1 MKYRKNNKKE
11 KQLNIEKDLRP
22 TRWHKYYLKSKWFL
36 AGIVIML
43 VCLIWCGRLFM
54 QEQMPKTDYVNAEIV
69 YVIDGD
75 TVIVRMDGR
84 EEKIRMIG
92 IDAPESVSAEEEE
105 NSVYGEI
112 ASEYTKEN
120 LKEGMKVYITFDKER
135 KDPYERIL
143 AYIWL
148 DTNMEDVNNLYQ
160 YKMVSEGYA
169 LAVYYEPNTTYRYLL
184 DDAMQDAIANIN
196 GLWAEET
203 FYNEKINALY

>member
-1 MKYRKNNKKE
+1 MKYSKNNKKE
-11 KQLNIEKDLRP
+11 KQLNIEKKIRP
-22 TRWHKYYLKSKWFL
+22 TRRYKYYLKSKWLFV
-36 AGIVIML
+36 GIAILM
-43 VCLIWCGRLFM
+43 VCLLGFVRLFM
-54 QEQMPKTDYVNAEIV
+54 QEHMPTTDYVNAEIV

-112 ASEYTKEN
+112 ASEYTREN
-120 LKEGMKVYITFDKER
+120 LKEGMKVYLTFDKER
-135 KDPYERIL
+135 RDPYERVL

-148 DTNMEDVNNLYQ
+148 DTDLKDVNNLYQ

-169 LAVYYEPNTTYRYLL
+169 LAVCYEPNTTYRYLL
-184 DDAMQDAIANIN
+184 DDAMQDAIANES

>member
-1 MKYRKNNKKE
+1 MKHRKHNKKE
-11 KQLNIEKDLRP
+11 NKLNIAQDSRS
-22 TRWHKYYLKSKWFL
+22 TRRYKYYLKSKWFF
-36 AGIVIML
+36 AGIAIVI
-43 VCLIWCGRLFM
+43 VCLLGGGRYFW
-54 QEQMPKTDYVNAEIV
+54 QEKMPKTDYVNAEIV

-75 TVIVRMDGR
+75 TVIVRMDGQ

-120 LKEGMKVYITFDKER
+120 LKVGMQVCLSFDKEK

-148 DTNMEDVNNLYQ
+148 DNNMEDVNSLYQ

-184 DDAMQDAIANIN
+184 DDAMQDAIANEN
-196 GLWAEET
+196 GLWAEES